1 MLYQSFSGDAGT
13 GTASFTAKN
22 STLRNFSD
30 GAMFY
35 ITNTKAVASL
45 TNTVIESPNNK
56 NLIEVASDRWGT
68 EGSNG
73 GDFEFTAAKQTL
85 SGDVIANKIS
95 TVSVSLTD
103 GSNWSGAMNPKHTA
117 KSASLS
123 LDASSVWN
131 VTGDSYVA
139 ALTDSDTTLGN
150 IRSNGHTIYYDKGN
164 AANAWLKGKTVK
176 LTDGGKVTPL

>member
-1 MLYQSFSGDAGT
+1 
-13 GTASFTAKN
+13 
-22 STLRNFSD
+22 
-30 GAMFY
+30 MFY

-45 TNTVIESPNNK
+45 TNTVIESQNNK
-56 NLIEVASDRWGT
+56 NLIEVSSDRWGT

-73 GDFEFTAAKQTL
+73 GDFEFTAAKESL
-85 SGDVIANKIS
+85 SGNVVANNIS

-103 GSNWSGAMNPKHTA
+103 GSNWSGTMNPKHTA

-131 VTGDSYVA
+131 VTGDSYVS
-139 ALTDSDTTLGN
+139 ALTDEDTTLGN
-150 IRSNGHTIYYDKGN
+150 IRSNGHRIYYDKSN

-176 LTDGGKVTPL
+176 LADGGKVMPL